1 MDRHVV
7 RTPGHWIVA
16 AIVLNADDVDVESLL
31 REGVRFLEHSR
42 IVVHRI
48 QDQGGYSGRRNL
60 CGSSIVHQT
69 WDTNKAPAANRLP
82 LPYPLPI
89 MTPKVLTVVGA
100 RPQFVKAGMVSRAL
114 DSAGI
119 QETLLHTGQHYD
131 SAMSDIFF
139 EELRIPAPTHNL
151 AIGSGPHGSQTG
163 KMLDAIEAV
172 LLETKP
178 DRILVY
184 GDTNSTL
191 AGALAAS
198 KIDIPI
204 DHVEAGLRSFN
215 RRMPEEVNRV
225 VTDHLSDL
233 LFAPTETAVRNLA
246 NEGIRDGVH
255 RTGDVMF
262 DATMAAI
269 KIAEDRSDVRERVGV
284 DPGGYVL
291 ATIHR
296 PASTDDHETLK
307 RIIDGLQRVAGEL
320 PVILPLHPR
329 TRAALDRFGLL
340 ESAAAGLRLIDPVGY
355 LDMTSLEAGAAVIAT
370 DSGGVQKEAFFHG
383 VPCVTMRSETE
394 WVELVELGWNTLVD
408 PDTTDPGKVI
418 LSRIGQ
424 TGRVGTPYGDGH
436 AADAIAGVIAS
447 SLDE

>member
-1 MDRHVV
+1 MSR
-7 RTPGHWIVA
+7 PA
-16 AIVLNADDVDVESLL
+16 
-31 REGVRFLEHSR
+31 R
-42 IVVHRI
+42 IV
-48 QDQGGYSGRRNL
+48 
-60 CGSSIVHQT
+60 SI
-69 WDTNKAPAANRLP
+69 
-82 LPYPLPI
+82 
-89 MTPKVLTVVGA
+89 VGA
-100 RPQFVKAGMVSRAL
+100 RPQFVKAAVVSKALAEAGMDEILV
-114 DSAGI
+114 
-119 QETLLHTGQHYD
+119 HTGQHYD
-131 SAMSDIFF
+131 AKMSDIFF
-139 EELRIPAPTHNL
+139 DELGIPAPGHHL
-151 AIGSGPHGSQTG
+151 EIGSSSHGAQTG
-163 KMLDAIEAV
+163 RMLEAV
-172 LLETKP
+172 EQVILDERP
-178 DRILVY
+178 DRVLVY
-184 GDTNSTL
+184 GDTNSTV

-198 KIDIPI
+198 KLQVPI

-233 LFAPTETAVRNLA
+233 LFAPTETAIRNLA

-262 DATMAAI
+262 DATLAAT
-269 KIAEDRSDVRERVGV
+269 KIADERSDVRKRVGV

-296 PASTDDHETLK
+296 PASTDAHETLK

>member
-1 MDRHVV
+1 MRFSDDIETVADEQIPDVASTRISS
-7 RTPGHWIVA
+7 RTMSRSA
-16 AIVLNADDVDVESLL
+16 
-31 REGVRFLEHSR
+31 R
-42 IVVHRI
+42 IV
-48 QDQGGYSGRRNL
+48 
-60 CGSSIVHQT
+60 SI
-69 WDTNKAPAANRLP
+69 
-82 LPYPLPI
+82 
-89 MTPKVLTVVGA
+89 VGA
-100 RPQFVKAGMVSRAL
+100 RPQFVKAAVVSKALAEAGMDEILV
-114 DSAGI
+114 
-119 QETLLHTGQHYD
+119 HTGQHYD
-131 SAMSDIFF
+131 AKMSDIFF
-139 EELRIPAPTHNL
+139 DELGIPAPGHHL
-151 AIGSGPHGSQTG
+151 EIGSGSHGAQTG
-163 KMLDAIEAV
+163 RMLEAV
-172 LLETKP
+172 EKVILDERP
-178 DRILVY
+178 DRVLVY
-184 GDTNSTL
+184 GDTNSTV

-198 KIDIPI
+198 KLQVPI

-225 VTDHLSDL
+225 VTDHLSAL

-262 DATMAAI
+262 DATMAATR
-269 KIAEDRSDVRERVGV
+269 IAEDRSDVRERVGV

-307 RIIDGLQRVAGEL
+307 RIIDGLRMVAGEL

-408 PDTTDPGKVI
+408 PGTTDPGEVI

-424 TGRVGTPYGDGH
+424 TGRAGTPYGDGH

-447 SLDE
+447 SLDG

>member
-1 MDRHVV
+1 
-7 RTPGHWIVA
+7 
-16 AIVLNADDVDVESLL
+16 
-31 REGVRFLEHSR
+31 
-42 IVVHRI
+42 
-48 QDQGGYSGRRNL
+48 
-60 CGSSIVHQT
+60 
-69 WDTNKAPAANRLP
+69 
-82 LPYPLPI
+82 

-307 RIIDGLQRVAGEL
+307 RIIDGLQTVAGEL

-394 WVELVELGWNTLVD
+394 WVELVDLGWNTLVD